1 MSYTGVYPVFNNK
14 FKIGT
19 EGLSSNKETDMKIIA
34 DLETFSPSFDN
45 GVEEWTPMDT
55 EGWIRRLMTGKG
67 FSIDLSGKRNVG
79 DEGNDYVANL
89 VFKTGQSVETVFEW
103 EFPSG
108 AKVIF
113 NCIVNVTNVGGG
125 DSTNVGALEF
135 SVMSNGKP
143 TFTPAA

>member
-1 MSYTGVYPVFNNK
+1 MKGVYPVYNNT
-14 FKIGT
+14 FKIGVK
-19 EGLSSNKETDMKIIA
+19 GLESKDEDMKTIA

-67 FSIDLSGKRNVG
+67 LTIDLSGKRNVG

-89 VFKTGQSVETVFEW
+89 VFANGQTVETKFEW
-103 EFPSG
+103 GFPSG
-108 AKVIF
+108 AKATLNVL
-113 NCIVNVTNVGGG
+113 VNVTNVGGG
-125 DSTNVGALEF
+125 DSTNVGGLEF

-143 TFTPAA
+143 TFTPAPAQ